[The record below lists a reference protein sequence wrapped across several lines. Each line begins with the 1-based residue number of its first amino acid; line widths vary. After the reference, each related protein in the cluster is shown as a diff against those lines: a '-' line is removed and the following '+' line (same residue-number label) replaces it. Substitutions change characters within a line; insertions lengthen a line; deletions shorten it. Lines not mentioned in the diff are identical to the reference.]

1 MWQSDE
7 CQVDGIRLE
16 GFAAGGEATSIRAP
30 GWGLI
35 FDIGICVP
43 KCIAHRYHSLLISH
57 GHSDHAAALVYM
69 LGQRSMRKLPVMD
82 VYLPAEI
89 LEPVQRLLEVWKDIE
104 GYDRAANFIAVN
116 PGERH
121 TLASGQEFMALRTV
135 HRVPSLAYLLGAP
148 KTSKLQIGPQAPFE
162 PYLCVTGDTTIDFL
176 KNNPLAQ
183 RARVMVHEVTAWD
196 QTRSVQITR
205 ERGHT
210 HVDELIEA
218 PQLFEQHE
226 ALVLVHRSSR
236 HSRRFAQ
243 EVVDTQF
250 PEAMAN
256 KTVIFG

>member
-7 CQVDGIRLE
+7 CQVDGIQLE
-16 GFAAGGEATSIRAP
+16 GFAAGGEATSIRVP
-30 GWGLI
+30 RWGLV
-35 FDIGICVP
+35 FDIGVCVP
-43 KCIAHRYHSLLISH
+43 KTIAHRYHSLLLSH

-82 VYLPAEI
+82 VYLPQEI
-89 LEPVQRLLEVWKDIE
+89 LEPVHRLLEVWKDIE
-104 GYDRAANFIAVN
+104 GYERAANFIPVN

-135 HRVPSLAYLLGAP
+135 HRVPSLAYVLGAP
-148 KTSKLQIGPQAPFE
+148 DPAKDAPFD
-162 PYLCVTGDTTIDFL
+162 PHLCVTGDTTIDFL
-176 KNNPLAQ
+176 KQHSLA
-183 RARVMVHEVTAWD
+183 RKARVMVHEVTAWD
-196 QTRSVQITR
+196 QSRSVQLTR

-210 HVDELIEA
+210 HVQELLDD
-218 PQLFEQHE
+218 PQLFDEHR

-250 PEAMAN
+250 PGALAA